1 MAERE
6 WGTDNREDEI
16 NKAGNIRKVFVPLKK
31 IGRRLVLSMSKRP
44 KAMERKI

>member
-16 NKAGNIRKVFVPLKK
+16 NKAGNIRKSEAAAARAGAASSFPFKK
-31 IGRRLVLSMSKRP
+31 
-44 KAMERKI
+44 E